1 MNGIDWNL
9 IRTFVAVADGGS
21 LTVAA
26 ETLQL
31 SQPTVGRQ
39 ISELE
44 AALGLTL
51 FSRGRGGMQLSE
63 SGQSL
68 IAEARQVAREAERFA
83 IKAAGN
89 DHSPSGT
96 VRITASEVVA
106 AHLLAPCL
114 PAFREREPA
123 IDLEIV
129 ASNATDNLLARDA
142 DIAIRMYRPTQTSL
156 VARKIGEL
164 SMGLYASET
173 YLNQHASAP
182 GSPAELAGHTL
193 IGFDRDDSIL
203 QGMAAFGM
211 QGTPEMFAYRT
222 DNQLVYLELVRAGA
236 GIGFCMDAAAGR
248 MPGLQRLSTG
258 FELPS
263 LPVWL
268 VTHQELRGSVRI
280 RCCMAFLAQELA
292 RAADGNADKKRA
304 PKGSSIFD

>member
-21 LTVAA
+21 LTAA
-26 ETLQL
+26 ADALQL

-39 ISELE
+39 INELE
-44 AALGLTL
+44 SALGLTL

-68 IAEARQVAREAERFA
+68 IGEARQVAREAERFA

-114 PAFREREPA
+114 PAFRAHEPA

-129 ASNATDNLLARDA
+129 ATNATDNLLARDA
-142 DIAIRMYRPTQTSL
+142 DIAIRMYRPKQTTL

-164 SMGLYASET
+164 SMGLYASEA
-173 YLNQHASAP
+173 YLRQNGSAP
-182 GSPAELAGHTL
+182 ASVAELAAHTL
-193 IGFDRDDSIL
+193 VGFDRDDSIL
-203 QGMAAFGM
+203 RGMAAIGM
-211 QGTPEMFAYRT
+211 HGTPEMFAFRT

-236 GIGFCMDAAAGR
+236 GIGFCMDAAAAR
-248 MPGLQRLSTG
+248 IPGLQRLSPG
-258 FELPS
+258 FDIPS

-280 RCCMAFLAQELA
+280 RRCMDFLAERLL
-292 RAADGNADKKRA
+292 
-304 PKGSSIFD
+304 PKIDD